1 MCKIQP
7 TILLV
12 KHNRIDKFSRMKGVS
27 AVGLQLIDLVVGAV
41 GWVAHR
47 CVRYDPIIDLSTH
60 APLVRGSIIP
70 ATCSSQEFRL
80 DRVGP
85 FFVFKVPV
93 CGARFQCPLTGSLS
107 HAA

>member
-1 MCKIQP
+1 M
-7 TILLV
+7 ILYIFAAQEWVFDPRLGIMYL
-12 KHNRIDKFSRMKGVS
+12 NLFDAF
-27 AVGLQLIDLVVGAV
+27 QLIDLVVGAV